1 MSALI
6 IAFMS
11 YGVIIVALLMV
22 MMISFLRFT
31 KQNKTAKNDDVA
43 CEKAQEPSSE
53 ETKEEAEEQATASQE
68 QDEEAAEEEAADE
81 DEDGEESE
89 NQADETDEEQADAFN
104 FGKDM
109 KRYASVPFANK
120 IANQPDNAKGYFD
133 SVYNK
138 LISYKKV
145 HARVSKKGVSF
156 RFGRALIAKML
167 IKGKTICLA
176 LALDVNEFQVSV
188 YHQKDMSAK
197 KAYAEIPFMVKL
209 KSDRGEKHALALIDA
224 LAEKKGLVSNPRF
237 TPVDAVK
244 ETIIE
249 LIKTK

>member
-31 KQNKTAKNDDVA
+31 KRNKTAKNDDVA
-43 CEKAQEPSSE
+43 CEKAQEPISE

-68 QDEEAAEEEAADE
+68 QDEEAADE

-89 NQADETDEEQADAFN
+89 NRADETDEEQADAFN